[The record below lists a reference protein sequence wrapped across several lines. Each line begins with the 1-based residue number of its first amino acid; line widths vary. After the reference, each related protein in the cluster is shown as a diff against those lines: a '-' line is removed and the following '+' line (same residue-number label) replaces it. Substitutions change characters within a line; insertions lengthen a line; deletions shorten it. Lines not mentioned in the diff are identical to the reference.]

1 MSRYLTYLASLLRN
15 RFSNASVIDAS
26 SGVVVSLTSHSVRIK
41 HAFAAIESIGDGSLK
56 PARLILYLGRDQDHL
71 SLPSTLKRLVNRGLE
86 IRFCDDV
93 GPHTKYYPHLI
104 AEPKLELPLVTAD
117 DDTMMSRAW
126 LATLVSRWRQEPE
139 IIHCFRAREI
149 RLSDGSIEPYKN
161 WPLCQSDQPSIR
173 HFATGVSGVIY
184 PPAFQNHLKN
194 AKDEFQNCCPRAD
207 DIWLHVM
214 ALRHSY
220 RIRQISTRSLEHL
233 SIPGMSRFGLR
244 RSNVDGSGND
254 DQIKKTYNHDDV
266 QRLLAATN
274 L

>member
-1 MSRYLTYLASLLRN
+1 MNRYLVYLTCFLRN
-15 RFSNASVIDAS
+15 HFSKSSVVDS
-26 SGVVVSLTSHSVRIK
+26 LSGVVVTLTSHSVRIK

-56 PARLILYLGRDQDHL
+56 PARLILYLGHDQESL
-71 SLPSTLKRLVNRGLE
+71 SLPATLKRLVNRGLE

-93 GPHTKYYPHLI
+93 GPHTKYYPHLV
-104 AEPKLELPLVTAD
+104 AEQTLEQPLVTAD
-117 DDTMMSRAW
+117 DDTMMSRDW
-126 LATLVSRWRQEPE
+126 LATLMSRWRQEPE

-149 RLSDGSIEPYKN
+149 RLSDGTIEPYNN

-184 PPAFQNHLKN
+184 PPSFQKHLKN

-214 ALRHSY
+214 ALRHGY

-254 DQIKKTYNHDDV
+254 DQIKKTYNSEDV
-266 QRLLAATN
+266 QLLLAATK
-274 L
+274 

>member
-1 MSRYLTYLASLLRN
+1 MSRYLTYVALFLRN
-15 RFSNASVIDAS
+15 CWSNETVIDS
-26 SGVVVSLTSHSVRIK
+26 TSGVVVTLTSHSIRIK
-41 HAFAAIESIGDGSLK
+41 HAFATIESIGHGSLK
-56 PARLILYLGRDQDHL
+56 PARLILYLGDDQEYL
-71 SLPSTLKRLVNRGLE
+71 ALPATLKRLVKRGLE

-93 GPHTKYYPHLI
+93 GPHTKYYPHLV

-117 DDTMMSRAW
+117 DDTMMSREW
-126 LATLVSRWRQEPE
+126 LITLMSRWRQEPE

-149 RLSDGSIEPYKN
+149 MLNDNGMEPYNN

-184 PPAFQNHLKN
+184 PPAFQLQLKE
-194 AKDEFQNCCPRAD
+194 AKDEFLKKCPRAD

-214 ALRHSY
+214 ALRHGY

-244 RSNVDGSGND
+244 RSNVDGTGND
-254 DQIKKTYNHDDV
+254 DQIKKTYNIKDIE
-266 QRLLAATN
+266 RLLAATN
-274 L
+274 

>member
-1 MSRYLTYLASLLRN
+1 MYLTCFLRN
-15 RFSNASVIDAS
+15 HLSKSSVVDSS
-26 SGVVVSLTSHSVRIK
+26 SGVVVTLTSHSVRIK
-41 HAFAAIESIGDGSLK
+41 HTFAAIESIGNGSLK
-56 PARLILYLGRDQDHL
+56 PTRLILYLGRDQESL
-71 SLPSTLKRLVNRGLE
+71 SLPATLRRLVNRGLE

-93 GPHTKYYPHLI
+93 GPHTKYYPHLV

-117 DDTMMSRAW
+117 DDTMMSRDW
-126 LATLVSRWRQEPE
+126 LATLMSRWRQEPA

-149 RLSDGSIEPYKN
+149 RLSEGSIEPYNN

-184 PPAFQNHLKN
+184 PPAFQNDLKN

-214 ALRHSY
+214 ALRHGY

-254 DQIKKTYNHDDV
+254 DQIKKTYNSEDV
-266 QRLLAATN
+266 QLLLAAGN
-274 L
+274 